1 MLEITIIL
9 TVISA
14 ATCGIF
20 LAKGFHGCFTVSSL
34 LTTILAECLA
44 CMVITENSC
53 LWVIY
58 TCVAMFF
65 YYQTIKGWEAYKSR
79 KPNRVYKDYKEIPQG
94 VYYIRT
100 QQGTFKTIPQE
111 CVSVYSRQG
120 ATVMQ
125 NKLTPKPTGT
135 EDTAQ
140 WEQHLDRRTVNA
152 ICNMLRHEKHTIGYD
167 PQTPLGEIARVARMN
182 WYVRRT
188 SDCSYTEW
196 LEYADVK
203 PTQHDATERGEIL
216 VQTAQGDYTV
226 CDVNETIKRD
236 DGTVDLFNGDIF
248 VTPRRWC
255 RIVEPAQWNITR
267 FPNIP
272 LDPKTRNRIT
282 KRELK

>member
-1 MLEITIIL
+1 M
-9 TVISA
+9 
-14 ATCGIF
+14 
-20 LAKGFHGCFTVSSL
+20 
-34 LTTILAECLA
+34 
-44 CMVITENSC
+44 
-53 LWVIY
+53 
-58 TCVAMFF
+58 
-65 YYQTIKGWEAYKSR
+65 
-79 KPNRVYKDYKEIPQG
+79 
-94 VYYIRT
+94 
-100 QQGTFKTIPQE
+100 
-111 CVSVYSRQG
+111 YSRQG

-135 EDTAQ
+135 EDKEQ
-140 WEQHLDRRTVNA
+140 WEQSLDQRTVNA

-188 SDCSYTEW
+188 SDCHYTEW

-203 PTQHDATERGEIL
+203 PTKHDATGRGEIL
-216 VQTAQGDYTV
+216 VQTAQGYYTV

-255 RIVEPAQWNITR
+255 RIVEPAQWNITK

-282 KRELK
+282 KEN